1 MENNNNESGFS
12 YCYSAKEQAEI
23 KKIRE
28 KYTAPSEAED
38 KMARLRRLDACVGGT
53 AQAVALAVGMLGTL
67 LLGFGMSIILSDLA
81 SALGLTG
88 KTTLWVG
95 IPVGIAGGVL
105 AALAYP
111 VYGAVLAL
119 MRKRYAP
126 EILRLSDELMK

>member
-1 MENNNNESGFS
+1 MENNNKESGFS

-28 KYTAPSEAED
+28 KYTAPTAAED
-38 KMARLRRLDACVGGT
+38 KMARLRRLDASVGGT

-88 KTTLWVG
+88 GTALWVG

-111 VYGAVLAL
+111 VYGAILAL